1 MTKIEKKYQQTLKT
15 QKNNGMFFFF
25 CFNFYGCDLYF
36 FRIKKSEFSLPICMY
51 MYVCMYDPNI
61 ISQFGIMYF

>member
-25 CFNFYGCDLYF
+25 ALIFMGVIC
-36 FRIKKSEFSLPICMY
+36 ISL
-51 MYVCMYDPNI
+51 
-61 ISQFGIMYF
+61 G